1 MKPKIRI
8 DDIDKNF
15 KVVSTDENGFDW
27 YDAKDLQLYG
37 VTWTE
42 DGYVRMPLDRA
53 KAVSDVPNADNA
65 TLAFLATNSAGGRVR
80 FSTNSKKI
88 AIKAEYSFVAKFP
101 HMPLTGTTG
110 FSLVADY
117 ANAPS
122 KTTGEFIP
130 PMEMEK
136 DYISSFTVN
145 ENLGDNEGF
154 TLYFPLY
161 STVKNLHIG
170 IEHGSVMGKG
180 KAYEDIL
187 PVLFYGSSIT
197 QGGCAS
203 RSGNDYIGLLSKWLN
218 IDIVNLGFSGNAK
231 GEAKMA
237 EYISEQKISAFV
249 FDYDHNAPTI
259 EHYEK
264 THARFFNIFRKAQ
277 PNTPVVFMTRPAF
290 SLYTEEEVDR
300 RVEIAKKTYNDALA
314 SGDENVYFIDGRSFM
329 DCDDT
334 SACSVDDCHPTDLGF
349 YFMAKKVEPV
359 LRKILNK

>member
-1 MKPKIRI
+1 MRI
-8 DDIDKNF
+8 DEIDKNF

-37 VTWTE
+37 VNLTE
-42 DGYVRMPLDRA
+42 DGFVRMPKDAAMR
-53 KAVSDVPNADNA
+53 VNETV
-65 TLAFLATNSAGGRVR
+65 AFLATNTAGGRVR

-122 KTTGEFIP
+122 KTMYEFIP
-130 PMEMEK
+130 PIEIENE
-136 DYISSFTVN
+136 YTSSFTVN

-161 STVKNLHIG
+161 SSVKSLHIG
-170 IEHGSVMGKG
+170 VEHGSAMGKG

-203 RSGNDYIGLLSKWLN
+203 RPGNDYIGLLSKWMN
-218 IDIVNLGFSGNAK
+218 IDILNLGFSGNAK
-231 GEAKMA
+231 GEDAMA
-237 EYISEQKISAFV
+237 EYLSSLSVSAFV
-249 FDYDHNAPTI
+249 YDYDHNAPSH

-264 THARFFNIFRKAQ
+264 THSRFFDIFRKAQ
-277 PNTPVVFMTRPAF
+277 PSTPVIFMTRPTF
-290 SLYTEEEVDR
+290 SLYTEEDANGR
-300 RVEIAKKTYNDALA
+300 IAIAKKTYSDALER
-314 SGDENVYFIDGRSFM
+314 GDKNVYFIDGRSFM

-349 YFMAKKVEPV
+349 YFMANKLEPV